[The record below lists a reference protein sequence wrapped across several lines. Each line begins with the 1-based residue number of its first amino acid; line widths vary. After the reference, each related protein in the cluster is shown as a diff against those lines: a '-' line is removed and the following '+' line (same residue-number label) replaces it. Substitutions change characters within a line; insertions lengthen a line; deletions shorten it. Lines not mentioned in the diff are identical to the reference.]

1 MVGQTTEALILGSLC
16 AIGMAIL
23 RLPYAPMIGALVGVT
38 ALIPIVGAFIGA
50 SVGAFMILVV
60 NPVQSLVF
68 IIFLLALQQVE
79 GNIIYPRVVGS
90 SMGLP
95 AIWVLAAVTIGGSL
109 GGIGGM
115 LLSVPTASALYI
127 LIREETAKRAKAK
140 GLPPLPAEPAQA
152 VPKQSIRKKPRKP

>member
-1 MVGQTTEALILGSLC
+1 
-16 AIGMAIL
+16 
-23 RLPYAPMIGALVGVT
+23 
-38 ALIPIVGAFIGA
+38 
-50 SVGAFMILVV
+50 
-60 NPVQSLVF
+60 
-68 IIFLLALQQVE
+68 
-79 GNIIYPRVVGS
+79 
-90 SMGLP
+90 MGLP